1 MVRVNFKRLKD
12 LATNLKKSFQSD
24 KKIMGD
30 KVIELMKATML
41 RGQSPVR
48 SVGRYVRYKDPKVY
62 PNQLKKRSPVNLKL
76 SGDMQR
82 AMASRVRSGKI
93 VLGVFNKKQAA
104 KMDGVEKGLH
114 GMKGPRPVFP
124 RKEGQQFTVKIQ
136 RDIVRWFNELVKKAV
151 KRRR

>member
-1 MVRVNFKRLKD
+1 MARVNFKRLKD
-12 LATNLKKSFQSD
+12 FAKNLKQSFQSD

-30 KVIELMKATML
+30 KVIELMRATML

-48 SVGRYVRYKDPKVY
+48 GVGRYVKYKDAKVY
-62 PNQLKKRSPVNLKL
+62 PNQLKKKSPVNLKL

-93 VLGVFNKKQAA
+93 VLGVFDSKQAA
-104 KMDGVEKGLH
+104 KMDGNEKGNR
-114 GMKGPRPVFP
+114 GQAAPRPVFP

-136 RDIVRWFNELVKKAV
+136 RDIVRWFKELVQKAV
-151 KRRR
+151 KRQR